1 MGLTPFCIT
10 IDRQAGAYLPYM
22 FGSNGYALIRQ
33 PEQLPLRLPQL
44 YRQLTQP

>member
-1 MGLTPFCIT
+1 
-10 IDRQAGAYLPYM
+10 
-22 FGSNGYALIRQ
+22 GYTLIRQ